1 VVVEVE
7 EEAGDNWRDTGEPG
21 TRQKCRRCR
30 KSFSH
35 SKTDNCRFW
44 GVQRTRRQSIVCR
57 ASGRSNWAS
66 TSLVSNWRS
75 RELQYREQTMGPQ
88 IVGPRPSDLVKI
100 PAYVTAQA
108 GRREVFLGTFLEYIP
123 LLRFL
128 CDIFQHF
135 FTLLSPSL
143 GRRRALA
150 SDVCPR
156 QQCRWRRRR
165 RRRKEYLKEYP
176 RPPRGRP

>member
-1 VVVEVE
+1 MVVEVE

-66 TSLVSNWRS
+66 TSLASNWRS

-135 FTLLSPSL
+135 ITLPHSRHLLGNRVPIESL
-143 GRRRALA
+143 INNTNSLTRGMSHSTCRATIQ
-150 SDVCPR
+150 SKV
-156 QQCRWRRRR
+156 
-165 RRRKEYLKEYP
+165 
-176 RPPRGRP
+176 